1 MKRFIVLILS
11 VLFVMTLFAGCSN
24 DAGNFEPKNYTQ
36 EDTQIKGVAIDV
48 QDREIQVSLS
58 SDALIHIDY
67 FESDKEYYDLF
78 VSDDGILTMTS
89 ENNKEW
95 TDYFGGSTPSEVN
108 RISLQVPESL
118 LSSLTLRTSKED
130 ITLPS
135 LHIADEISLSN
146 NGGDILFDKL
156 DVGNL
161 LSLEN
166 KNGDI
171 RGTILGGYD
180 DYHISCEIKKGDSNL
195 PAEKPG
201 GEKSLNVTNNNGDI
215 EIQFAQE

>member
-24 DAGNFEPKNYTQ
+24 DADNFESKNYTQ
-36 EDTQIKGVAIDV
+36 EDTQINGVEIDV
-48 QDREIQVSLS
+48 QDREILVSLS
-58 SDALIHIDY
+58 SDDLIHIDY

-95 TDYFGGSTPSEVN
+95 SDYFGGSTPSEVN

-118 LSSLTLRTSKED
+118 LSTLILRTSKED
-130 ITLPS
+130 IILPE
-135 LHIADEISLSN
+135 LHIADEISISN
-146 NGGDILFDKL
+146 NSGDILFDKL
-156 DVGNL
+156 DVGNSL
-161 LSLEN
+161 NLEN

-171 RGTILGGYD
+171 QGTILGGYD
-180 DYHISCEIKKGDSNL
+180 DYYISCEIKKGDCNL
-195 PAEKPG
+195 PVEKQG
-201 GEKSLNVTNNNGDI
+201 GEKALNVTNNNGDI
-215 EIQFAQE
+215 EIQFVQE

>member
-1 MKRFIVLILS
+1 MKRFTTLILP
-11 VLFVMTLFAGCSN
+11 VLFVMILFAGCSN
-24 DAGNFEPKNYTQ
+24 DASNFEPKTYIQ
-36 EDTQIKGVAIDV
+36 DDAQIEGVAIDV

-58 SDALIHIDY
+58 TDDLIHIDY

-89 ENNKEW
+89 ENSKEW
-95 TDYFGGSTPSEVN
+95 SDYFGGSTPSEVA
-108 RISLQVPESL
+108 RISLQIPESL

-130 ITLPS
+130 IILPA
-135 LHIADEISLSN
+135 LHITDEIFLSN

-156 DVGNL
+156 DAGNL

-171 RGTILGGYD
+171 CGTILGGYD
-180 DYHISCEIKKGDSNL
+180 DYHISCKIKKGESNL
-195 PAEKPG
+195 PAEKLG
-201 GEKSLNVTNNNGDI
+201 GEKELNVTNNNGDI
-215 EIQFAQE
+215 EIQFVQE